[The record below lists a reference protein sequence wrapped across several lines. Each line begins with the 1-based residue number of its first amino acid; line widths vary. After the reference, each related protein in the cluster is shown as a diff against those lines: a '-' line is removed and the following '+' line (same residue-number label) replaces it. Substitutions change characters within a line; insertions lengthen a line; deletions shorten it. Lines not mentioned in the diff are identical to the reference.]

1 MKMSNIITC
10 VLIISIGC
18 FAQSE
23 TGKGNEALL
32 KGKPGMITYEGKNYK
47 TVKIGKQVWL
57 AENLNYKNSSKYGS
71 NICAG
76 CEDFGRLYTWNS
88 AMAIQPEAKENY
100 AMESRTEGRPI
111 SKKHQGICPT
121 GWHIPTVTELKDL
134 LVFVEVQIY
143 RYAGKW
149 QDSNLDYLKNEI
161 EGLFFPYDGGRSRF
175 ILGVMNNYGLAFIEP
190 EFWAGDFGEYVNSF
204 GLSIRSSGT
213 GKDRELDKCV
223 PGQIQTDFD
232 TRKSTCCSEGCAGD
246 HFAMW
251 LADENMSCQDK
262 VKRGRHSCEYAPKA
276 ALFTF
281 QQFFGDFLLDVDWK
295 YKNSYASVRCLKD

>member
-1 MKMSNIITC
+1 M
-10 VLIISIGC
+10 
-18 FAQSE
+18 
-23 TGKGNEALL
+23 
-32 KGKPGMITYEGKNYK
+32 
-47 TVKIGKQVWL
+47 
-57 AENLNYKNSSKYGS
+57 AENLNYKNSSRYGS

-100 AMESRTEGRPI
+100 DMESRTEGRPI

-143 RYAGKW
+143 RYAGMW

-190 EFWAGDFGEYVNSF
+190 EFWAGDFGEHVNSF

-223 PGQIQTDFD
+223 PGQILADFN
-232 TRKSTCCSEGCAGD
+232 TGKSTCCSEGCAGD

-251 LADENMSCQDK
+251 LADENTSCQDK

-276 ALFTF
+276 ALFSF
-281 QQFFGDFLLDVDWK
+281 QQYAGDFLLDVDWK